1 MSKRTHSA
9 APETSRERIVLIDIR
24 QQMLDLEALR
34 KGWLKPSGAPKTPEP
49 EGLCDVQGKAAPD
62 CPGHSMQHD

>member
-9 APETSRERIVLIDIR
+9 APETSRERIVLIDIE

-34 KGWLKPSGAPKTPEP
+34 KKVAEAERRAKNPGARR
-49 EGLCDVQGKAAPD
+49 LV
-62 CPGHSMQHD
+62 